1 MIFISVGNNKDSFIR
16 IFKKFD
22 RIKNNKKNNI
32 QKVLAQVGYTKI
44 NYKYIIK
51 KNFLEKKIFLNYL
64 KKSKIFITHCGAG
77 NIIDAL
83 RYKKIPLVLP
93 RLQRFREHIDDH
105 QVELYNKL
113 LKLNLIKKFNKKN
126 FNNFEK
132 NNNTYNK
139 KIYGN
144 EKKFRENI
152 YKNFF
157 KGDF

>member
-22 RIKNNKKNNI
+22 CIKNDNKKNI
-32 QKVLAQVGYTKI
+32 KKVFAQVGYTKI

-51 KNFLEKKIFLNYL
+51 KKFLEKKIFLNYL

-83 RYKKIPLVLP
+83 RYKKMPLVLP
-93 RLQRFREHIDDH
+93 RLQRLQEHIDNH

-113 LKLNLIKKFNKKN
+113 LKLNLIKRLNKKN
-126 FNNFEK
+126 FKNLKK
-132 NNNTYNK
+132 NNSYYIKN
-139 KIYGN
+139 KIYGT
-144 EKKFRENI
+144 EEILKKII
-152 YKNFF
+152 YKKIF
-157 KGDF
+157 K